1 MEGTLVSSSNLAILG
16 GSSITQRVGSH
27 ILWRREQERGA
38 RSCSYQQWTL
48 DMVHVSVD
56 AKQDDG

>member
-1 MEGTLVSSSNLAILG
+1 MEGALVSLSNLAILG
-16 GSSITQRVGSH
+16 GPSITQRVGSR

-38 RSCSYQQWTL
+38 RPWSYQQWTL
-48 DMVHVSVD
+48 DTVHASFV

>member
-1 MEGTLVSSSNLAILG
+1 MEGALVSSSNLAILG
-16 GSSITQRVGSH
+16 GSSITQRVGSR

-38 RSCSYQQWTL
+38 RPWSYQQWTS
-48 DMVHVSVD
+48 DTVHASFV